1 VPRITAPLTT
11 GKWKAGD
18 TIRFTG
24 SATDAQDGTVPAS
37 RLGWS
42 VVLGHCTTTGC
53 HEHPLASRDG
63 VATGTIAAPD
73 HEAPSYV
80 EFTLTAT
87 DAFGATASVVRRV
100 DPQTA
105 TITLA
110 SDYPGLMLAAGSGQ
124 STPTVFTQLWVV
136 NSQLQLNAPLT
147 QARGQFLYTFRSW
160 SDGGAATH
168 TIRVP
173 AANTTY
179 TASYRERCTT
189 ATYPDA
195 VGADDP
201 LVVWRLGES
210 GGAAAADASGHARP
224 GTYVGGVSLGQP
236 GALVGDVNRSVS
248 LDGNDDRVIRNP
260 LQGIAPG
267 EISADLWVRT
277 TSTTKD
283 AGILSYATTSSADE
297 LLLRDP
303 RALVVYV
310 KGTRVDTGLVLNDG
324 RWHHLAVTWRSAGGE
339 LRVYQNGTLR
349 FSGTVRAGAALTP
362 NGSLVLGQDQDSVGG
377 GFDTGQ
383 AFAGQLDDAAIYPTA
398 LGANRIQA
406 HHRAGF
412 APGCATASAVSRFL
426 APSERVPDPR

>member
-1 VPRITAPLTT
+1 
-11 GKWKAGD
+11 
-18 TIRFTG
+18 
-24 SATDAQDGTVPAS
+24 
-37 RLGWS
+37 
-42 VVLGHCTTTGC
+42 
-53 HEHPLASRDG
+53 
-63 VATGTIAAPD
+63 
-73 HEAPSYV
+73 
-80 EFTLTAT
+80 
-87 DAFGATASVVRRV
+87 
-100 DPQTA
+100 
-105 TITLA
+105 
-110 SDYPGLMLAAGSGQ
+110 
-124 STPTVFTQLWVV
+124 
-136 NSQLQLNAPLT
+136 
-147 QARGQFLYTFRSW
+147 
-160 SDGGAATH
+160 
-168 TIRVP
+168 
-173 AANTTY
+173 
-179 TASYRERCTT
+179 
-189 ATYPDA
+189 
-195 VGADDP
+195 
-201 LVVWRLGES
+201 
-210 GGAAAADASGHARP
+210 
-224 GTYVGGVSLGQP
+224 
-236 GALVGDVNRSVS
+236 VS

-297 LLLRDP
+297 FLLRDP
-303 RALVVYV
+303 RALGVYV